1 MAESL
6 FRHKV
11 QQAGLG
17 DYFQIDSAGTGN
29 WHQGQNPD
37 RRTLKVLAQNGILE
51 FSKARQVRTGDFS
64 DYDHVIAM
72 DEQNVRDLHQ
82 WKGAVESKVSLMMG
96 WKPLSTVREVP
107 DPYYGE
113 EQDFEEV
120 YDLLDGATGKLLDQ
134 LVEIHDLP
142 RTL

>member
-11 QQAGLG
+11 KQAGLQ
-17 DYFQIDSAGTGN
+17 DYFLIDSAGTGN
-29 WHQGQNPD
+29 WHEGQNPD

-51 FSKARQVRTGDFS
+51 FSKARQVRTADFT

-72 DEQNVRDLHQ
+72 DEQNVRDLTQ
-82 WKGAVESKVSLMMG
+82 WKGAVEAKVSLMMG
-96 WKPLSTVREVP
+96 WKPTSAVREVP

-113 EQDFEEV
+113 ERDFESV
-120 YDLLDGATGKLLDQ
+120 YELLDDATGKLLDH
-134 LVEIHDLP
+134 LIEIHDLP
-142 RTL
+142 RTP